1 MQLDNV
7 ILTSSSTAQA
17 DAKLAGER
25 RRQQGPTLCTPC
37 IPRPLRVPGVA
48 QQAVPV
54 LRLPR
59 VPVDRGAMLTCAPA
73 PAHCPTAR
81 RFRAGS
87 PDAATG
93 RRQSSCQVGGAV
105 GVGWWR
111 VAPPPAGL
119 GLQLTSMHVPLFAAN
134 QAPAPACRR
143 CSTASAA
150 SCSPDGTTDG
160 SAPPALQSFLP
171 AACSPC
177 ASTTLR
183 FWIWTMMT
191 WHAGTALRR
200 RAASLASPRRRSPP
214 PPPPQPPSP
223 PSLALE
229 RRRWSPRDAPDLM
242 DTW

>member
-1 MQLDNV
+1 MPTQAPHASPTFSTALPFLVQLDNV

-105 GVGWWR
+105 GGGVVAGGAAAGGVGAAAHLHACATVR
-111 VAPPPAGL
+111 SKPGPGPRLPPMQHSECR
-119 GLQLTSMHVPLFAAN
+119 QL
-134 QAPAPACRR
+134 
-143 CSTASAA
+143 
-150 SCSPDGTTDG
+150 
-160 SAPPALQSFLP
+160 
-171 AACSPC
+171 
-177 ASTTLR
+177 
-183 FWIWTMMT
+183 
-191 WHAGTALRR
+191 
-200 RAASLASPRRRSPP
+200 
-214 PPPPQPPSP
+214 
-223 PSLALE
+223 
-229 RRRWSPRDAPDLM
+229 
-242 DTW
+242 